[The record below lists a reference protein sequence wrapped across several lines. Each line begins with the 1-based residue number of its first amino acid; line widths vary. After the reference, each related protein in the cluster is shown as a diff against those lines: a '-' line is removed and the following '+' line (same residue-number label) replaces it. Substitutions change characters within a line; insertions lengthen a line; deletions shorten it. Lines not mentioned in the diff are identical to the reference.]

1 MARNDGSR
9 GHHGR
14 IRPHQRDTNDAVPII
29 GEDIEVTEEHRES
42 VRTTLNNDRGDK
54 TRRNYRNRIKEMC
67 EFLHH
72 NYLDYCGAGGIRE
85 LTEEERTN
93 PELFYHNNTHDLKYE
108 GMNVKLIL
116 AFMAMKKTKTNGK
129 TSMKE

>member
-1 MARNDGSR
+1 
-9 GHHGR
+9 
-14 IRPHQRDTNDAVPII
+14 
-29 GEDIEVTEEHRES
+29 
-42 VRTTLNNDRGDK
+42 
-54 TRRNYRNRIKEMC
+54 MC

-72 NYLDYCGAGGIRE
+72 NYLDYCGAGGIQE

-116 AFMAMKKTKTNGK
+116 AFMERRKPKPMGRQAHSHIFESIMMRFSLEPKKPKKGSRLITMKKWRN
-129 TSMKE
+129 S